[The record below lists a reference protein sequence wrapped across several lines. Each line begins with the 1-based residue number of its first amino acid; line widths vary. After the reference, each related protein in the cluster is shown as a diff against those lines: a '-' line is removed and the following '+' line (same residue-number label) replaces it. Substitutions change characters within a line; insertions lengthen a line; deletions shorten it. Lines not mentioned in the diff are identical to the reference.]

1 MSWSNQEKDG
11 VPKKDLATLERNYAD
26 AELAYQSLKR
36 EYDKVLGE
44 LTETKLTVI
53 EYHHAMA
60 QTEKKFEELKE
71 QVLTKEAEYQ
81 RLVDQ
86 NKQYL
91 IQLDHVK
98 TTFEQEITHQVEQ
111 AIVPYQQKI
120 LRMDRFAE
128 YFPVFLALTVF
139 GTILYVLFW
148 K

>member
-1 MSWSNQEKDG
+1 MSWSNQEKEG
-11 VPKKDLATLERNYAD
+11 VPKKDLATLERNYSD

-36 EYDKVLGE
+36 EYDKVLVE
-44 LTETKLTVI
+44 LKETKLTVI
-53 EYHHAMA
+53 EYRHAMV

-91 IQLDHVK
+91 KQLDHVK
-98 TTFEQEITHQVEQ
+98 TSFEQEIGLQVKQ

-120 LRMDRFAE
+120 LRMDRFTE
-128 YFPVFLALTVF
+128 YFPVFLALIVF

>member
-36 EYDKVLGE
+36 EYDKVLVE
-44 LTETKLTVI
+44 LKETKRTVV
-53 EYHHAMA
+53 EYRHAMV
-60 QTEKKFEELKE
+60 QTEKQFDELKE
-71 QVLTKEAEYQ
+71 QVLTKETEYQ

-91 IQLDHVK
+91 KQLDHVK
-98 TTFEQEITHQVEQ
+98 TSFEQEIGQQVKQ